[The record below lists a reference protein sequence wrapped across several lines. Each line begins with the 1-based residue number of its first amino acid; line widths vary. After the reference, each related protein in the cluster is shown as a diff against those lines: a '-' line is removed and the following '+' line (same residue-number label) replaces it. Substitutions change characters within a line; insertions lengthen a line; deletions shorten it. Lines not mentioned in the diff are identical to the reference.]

1 MLKSRIAHIIWIYSS
16 LLAYTILNVK
26 AQEIDNQLWINY
38 ALTVPVTTNF
48 SYGGDAG
55 FRGFISNKDWNQV
68 LVRPTATYR
77 WNRTFAAAGAVA
89 LFSTF
94 NKDDDNL
101 YEFRIQQD
109 FNVNWPDLSLLELFY
124 RLRIEERFFFYES
137 LPNNFNIRVRLL
149 AGLETQDFRLG
160 EGKRPFYFQI
170 MFEGFRTVA
179 DDSSYEVFVNQTRA
193 DFSFGHRLSNSF
205 RYEIHYIRQSSRL
218 FADDGLET
226 SQNILRIRLFHRLPM
241 KDN

>member
-1 MLKSRIAHIIWIYSS
+1 MRSAIPILVIVILFYSLSGKSQ
-16 LLAYTILNVK
+16 NV
-26 AQEIDNQLWINY
+26 DNQLWINY
-38 ALTVPVTTNF
+38 GLTIPANKNL
-48 SYGGDAG
+48 SYGGDIG
-55 FRGFISNKDWNQV
+55 IRGLISNQKWNQI
-68 LVRPTATYR
+68 LIRPTATYR
-77 WNRTFAAAGAVA
+77 WNQTFAAAGAVA

-94 NKDDDNL
+94 NVDDENV
-101 YEFRIQQD
+101 YEFRIHQD
-109 FNVNWPDLSLLELFY
+109 FNVNWPNLSVLELFY

-137 LPNNFNIRVRLL
+137 LPNSFNIRVRLL